1 MAQPRS
7 DLMQMSSVRHEASGY
22 ARRYEKTWKVSKSD
36 TPSEM
41 AEVVELVLANLSTFL
56 HPSFHVEISRSGGE
70 LFFGDG
76 LYGTYSPNQ
85 EGTDSALDGYHH
97 ELLMHSDANMNL
109 AGLASVIYWGYGTV
123 GDSYARHRVRWFL
136 NGQGSTPPVTS
147 EIASHCLRCVR
158 ASIDCGQFGIALG
171 CLGPMGQLSWTPFAS
186 KVMAFLAPHG
196 AGVYDYRILYGLPK
210 SRILKHIFRDALR
223 GVGPVSSPTVQ
234 RRYDAWCAVL
244 QTLVRS
250 ASAERPELQLR
261 PLDIAR
267 AIFAAVA

>member
-1 MAQPRS
+1 
-7 DLMQMSSVRHEASGY
+7 MQMSSVRHEASGY